1 VILVVTLW
9 AVFGSTR
16 NSLAADDVT
25 VADLQAATRAIGFL
39 DNLPRD
45 GTTVIG
51 VVYASQ
57 NASGKALALQTV
69 NLLSTLQGPNKSTI
83 RARVVSVETLV
94 QGNDRLDA
102 IFLMP
107 GMSAEAPAIV
117 EAIRRRHILSV
128 SNDPTCLETNC
139 CVLMVRANPQVEII
153 LNSAMAQAVG
163 ADFSTVFAMI
173 VKRK

>member
-1 VILVVTLW
+1 
-9 AVFGSTR
+9 
-16 NSLAADDVT
+16 
-25 VADLQAATRAIGFL
+25 
-39 DNLPRD
+39 
-45 GTTVIG
+45 
-51 VVYASQ
+51 
-57 NASGKALALQTV
+57 
-69 NLLSTLQGPNKSTI
+69 
-83 RARVVSVETLV
+83 
-94 QGNDRLDA
+94 
-102 IFLMP
+102 MP